1 MNLSLWGIRN
11 PIPAALVFAVLCLAG
26 AVGLRKLPISQLPDF
41 VTPEI
46 TVTINLPGATP
57 GQLETDVTRKV
68 EDAVASISDINK
80 LISTVGEGVSK
91 TRVIFVLGRDIDRGL
106 QEVRDAVE
114 RVRPDLPQDIEEP
127 VVARVLLFGPTL
139 LGYAVV
145 SDRMAPDELSWF
157 VDDTVRKA
165 LFSVKGV
172 GQVQRSG
179 GVDREVRVDLRPDS
193 LQAFGLTAGTL
204 SAQLARLQVELSGGR
219 TAMGGGEQTVRTVAT
234 VRSAA
239 DLANYPVS
247 LPDGRSVR
255 LSSLATVT
263 DGIAEPREI
272 ALLNGKPVVAI
283 AVQRAASSSTVEVG
297 RGVRRKI
304 AELEATYPDIR
315 FVEVAS
321 GVEPA
326 EESFDASVAM
336 LLEGAL
342 LAVIVV
348 WFFLRDWRA
357 TWISALALP
366 LSVVPTFAVMSLLG
380 YSLNLLSLL
389 AFAVVIGV
397 LVDDAI
403 VEIENIAQHRAMGK
417 SPRQAAIDAA
427 DEIGIAVIATSTT
440 LAAVFVPVAFMP
452 GEIGLYFREFG
463 WTAATAVLFSLLVA
477 RLLTP
482 MLAAQ
487 FLVASAREAPAPG
500 WMPRYLSWVEA
511 ALRHR
516 RRTLGIALATFVAS
530 LAIVPFIPTTFLPAS
545 DQSRTDLLLSL
556 PPGAQLRD
564 TVAAA
569 EQIRELLQGIPE
581 LKLTFA
587 RVGSLALG
595 GYDNSSQADVRK
607 ASITLEFASNRKRTI
622 QELET
627 DVRAR
632 LQDIPGVRVS
642 FAAQAPGDRLDIVL
656 AGKDSQQL
664 ALAGQSVESALRS
677 IPGLGSVASTASLLN
692 PEIVIIPDAARAAD
706 LGVSTVDIAAAAR
719 IATSGDFRRNLA
731 KLNLADRQIPIR
743 VQIASASL
751 TDTALLSLL
760 RVPARNGSVPLSA
773 VATIRDGSGPAQIER
788 FNRERNVKVSAEL
801 NGQPL
806 GNVMAGLR
814 ENPVMSSLPPGV
826 RVVPTGDSEAFA
838 EMFLGFGLAMLAG
851 ICSVYLV
858 LLLLFGNPLQ
868 PFVILGAV
876 PLCGVGAFGGLLVS
890 GYALSLPSLIGLLLL
905 TGVATKNSILIVDY
919 AIIGERD
926 HGLSRHDAIMDACR
940 KRARPVIMTTLAMGA
955 GMLPIALGLGADG
968 NFRAPLGASVI
979 GGLLTSTLLSL
990 VAVPAAY
997 SLMADLR
1004 ERWYAWRAREKMGTS
1019 LISPADPVQEPV
1031 APS

>member
-11 PIPAALVFAVLCLAG
+11 PMPAALIFAILCVLGL
-26 AVGLRKLPISQLPDF
+26 VGLGKLPISQLPDF

-46 TVTINLPGATP
+46 SVTIKLPGATP
-57 GQLETDVTRKV
+57 NQLETDVTRRV
-68 EDAVASISDINK
+68 EDAVASIASIDK
-80 LISTVGEGVSK
+80 LSSIISEGQSK
-91 TRVIFVLGRDIDRGL
+91 TRIIFDLGQDMDRAL
-106 QEVRDAVE
+106 QAVRDAVE
-114 RVRPDLPQDIEEP
+114 RTRPDLPQDIEEP
-127 VVARVLLFGPTL
+127 VIARVSLFGPTL

-145 SDRMAPDELSWF
+145 ADRMAPDELSWF

-165 LFSVKGV
+165 LFSVAGV

-179 GVDREVRVDLRPDS
+179 GVEREVRVDLRPDS
-193 LQAFGLTAGTL
+193 LQAFGLTAGTV
-204 SAQLARLQVELSGGR
+204 SGQLARLQVELSGGR
-219 TAMGGGEQTVRTVAT
+219 TTLGGGEQAVRTVAT
-234 VRSAA
+234 VRTAA
-239 DLANYPVS
+239 DLANYPIS

-255 LSSLATVT
+255 LSSLATVI
-263 DGIAEPREI
+263 DGTAEPREI
-272 ALLNGKPVVAI
+272 ALLNGKPVVSLAI
-283 AVQRAASSSTVEVG
+283 QRAEETSAVAVG
-297 RGVRRKI
+297 GAVRKKI
-304 AELEATYPDIR
+304 EELEAAHPGVS

-326 EESFDASVAM
+326 KASYDASVTM

-348 WFFLRDWRA
+348 WLFLRDWRA
-357 TWISALALP
+357 TWITALALP
-366 LSVVPTFAVMSLLG
+366 LSVLPTFAVMQYLG
-380 YSLNLLSLL
+380 FSLNLLSLL

-417 SPRQAAIDAA
+417 APRQAAIDAA
-427 DEIGIAVIATSTT
+427 DEIGIAVIATSAT

-463 WTAATAVLFSLLVA
+463 WTAAAAVLFSLLVA

-487 FLVASAREAPAPG
+487 FMGKSSTVSPEPG

-516 RRTLGIALATFVAS
+516 GRTLAVALGTFVVS
-530 LAIVPFIPTTFLPAS
+530 LAIVPLIPTTFLPAS
-545 DQSRTDLLLSL
+545 DQSRTDLLVNL
-556 PPGAQLRD
+556 PPGARLSD
-564 TVAAA
+564 TIAAA
-569 EQIRELLQGIPE
+569 EQVRALLQPMPE
-581 LKLTFA
+581 LKNVFA
-587 RVGSLALG
+587 RIGSVSLG
-595 GYDNSSQADVRK
+595 GYDASSQADVRK
-607 ASITLEFASNRKRTI
+607 AALTLEFSADRKRSI
-622 QELET
+622 QEIET
-627 DVRAR
+627 EVRER
-632 LQDIPGVRVS
+632 LRDLPGVLVS

-664 ALAGQSVESALRS
+664 ALAGRSVEAALRTL
-677 IPGLGSVASTASLLN
+677 PGLGSVASTASLLT
-692 PEIVIIPDAARAAD
+692 PEIVIVPDAARAAD

-743 VQIASASL
+743 VQIADSSL
-751 TDTALLSLL
+751 SDTALLSLL
-760 RVPARNGSVPLSA
+760 RVPSRNGTVPLSS

-788 FNRERNVKVSAEL
+788 FNRERNIKVSAEL
-801 NGQPL
+801 NGLPL
-806 GNVMAGLR
+806 GNVTADLR
-814 ENPVMSSLPPGV
+814 RMPAMNTLPPGV
-826 RVVPTGDSEAFA
+826 RFVPSGDAEAFA

-851 ICSVYLV
+851 IVCVYLV
-858 LLLLFGNPLQ
+858 LLLLFRSALQ
-868 PFVILGAV
+868 PLVILISV
-876 PLCGVGAFGGLLVS
+876 PLCGAGAFGGLLLT

-905 TGVATKNSILIVDY
+905 TGVATKNAILIVDY
-919 AIIGERD
+919 ALIGERD
-926 HGLSRHDAIMDACR
+926 QGLSRHDAIIAACR

-955 GMLPIALGLGADG
+955 GMLPVALALGADG
-968 NFRAPLGASVI
+968 NFRAPLGAAVI

-997 SLMADLR
+997 SVAADLID
-1004 ERWYAWRAREKMGTS
+1004 WWRRKNGD
-1019 LISPADPVQEPV
+1019 LPNSPPQRLSSA
-1031 APS
+1031 AGGN

>member
-1 MNLSLWGIRN
+1 MNVSLWGIRN
-11 PIPAALVFAVLCLAG
+11 PVPAALIFAVLCLAG
-26 AVGLRKLPISQLPDF
+26 VVGLRKLPISQLPDF

-46 TVTINLPGATP
+46 TVTINLPGAGP
-57 GQLETDVTRKV
+57 SQLETDVTRKV
-68 EDAVASISDINK
+68 EDAVASIADIDK
-80 LISTVGEGVSK
+80 LSSTVSEGVSK
-91 TRVIFVLGRDIDRGL
+91 TRIIFDLGRDIDRAL
-106 QEVRDAVE
+106 QEVRDAVD
-114 RVRPDLPQDIEEP
+114 RIRPELPQDIDEP
-127 VVARVLLFGPTL
+127 VIARVSLIGPTL
-139 LGYAVV
+139 LGYAIV
-145 SDRMAPDELSWF
+145 SDRLAPDELSWF

-165 LFSVKGV
+165 LFSVSGV
-172 GQVQRSG
+172 GQVQRVG
-179 GVDREVRVDLRPDS
+179 GVEREVRVDLRPDS
-193 LQAFGLTAGTL
+193 LQAFGLTAGTV

-219 TAMGGGEQTVRTVAT
+219 TALGGGEQSLRTVAT
-234 VRSAA
+234 VRTAA
-239 DLANYPVS
+239 DLANYPIS

-255 LSSLATVT
+255 VSSLATVT
-263 DGIAEPREI
+263 DGTAEPRDV
-272 ALLNGKPVVAI
+272 ALLNGKPVASI
-283 AVQRAASSSTVEVG
+283 AVQRAADTSAVEVG

-304 AELEATYPDIR
+304 AELAAAHPDVS

-321 GVEPA
+321 GVEA
-326 EESFDASVAM
+326 AQESFDASVTM
-336 LLEGAL
+336 LIEGAL
-342 LAVIVV
+342 LSVLVV
-348 WFFLRDWRA
+348 WLFLRDWRA
-357 TWISALALP
+357 TWITALALP
-366 LSVVPTFAVMSLLG
+366 LSVLPTFAVMSWLG

-427 DEIGIAVIATSTT
+427 DEIGIAVIATSAT

-487 FLVASAREAPAPG
+487 FLGNTRHTTPEPR
-500 WMPRYLSWVEA
+500 WMPRYLSWVES

-516 RRTLGIALATFVAS
+516 WRTVGIALATFVAS
-530 LAIVPFIPTTFLPAS
+530 LAIVPLIPTTFLPAS
-545 DQSRTDLLLSL
+545 DQSRTDLLVSL
-556 PPGAQLRD
+556 PPGARLAD
-564 TVAAA
+564 SVAAA
-569 EQIRELLQGIPE
+569 EQVRVLLQDIPE
-581 LKLTFA
+581 LSKVFA
-587 RVGSLALG
+587 RVGAVSLG
-595 GYDNSSQADVRK
+595 GYDNSTGADVRK
-607 ASITLEFASNRKRTI
+607 ASLTLEFKADRKRNI

-627 DVRAR
+627 DVRER
-632 LQDIPGVRVS
+632 LRDMPGVLVS

-656 AGKDSQQL
+656 AGKDSQAL
-664 ALAGQSVESALRS
+664 ALAGRRIESALRT
-677 IPGLGSVASTASLLN
+677 IPGLGSVSSTASLLN
-692 PEIVIIPDAARAAD
+692 PELVIVPDAARAAD

-743 VQIASASL
+743 VQIADASL
-751 TDTALLSLL
+751 GDAALLSLL

-788 FNRERNVKVSAEL
+788 FNRERNIKISAEL

-806 GNVMAGLR
+806 GNVMASLR
-814 ENPVMSSLPPGV
+814 KKPEMNNLPPGV
-826 RVVPTGDSEAFA
+826 RIVPSGDSEAFA

-851 ICSVYLV
+851 IGSVYLV

-868 PFVILGAV
+868 PLVILGAV
-876 PLCGVGAFGGLLVS
+876 PFCGVGAFGGLLLS

-905 TGVATKNSILIVDY
+905 TGVATKNSILIVDF

-926 HGLSRHDAIMDACR
+926 QGLSRHDAIMAACR

-955 GMLPIALGLGADG
+955 GMLPIAFGLGADG

-990 VAVPAAY
+990 VAVPASY

-1004 ERWYAWRAREKMGTS
+1004 DWWWAWRGRAPEKLAASPTS
-1019 LISPADPVQEPV
+1019 PGG
-1031 APS
+1031 

>member
-1 MNLSLWGIRN
+1 MNVSLWGIRN
-11 PIPAALVFAVLCLAG
+11 PVPAALIFVILCVAG
-26 AVGLRKLPISQLPDF
+26 VVGLRKLPISQLPDF

-46 TVTINLPGATP
+46 TVTVNLPGATP
-57 GQLETDVTRKV
+57 TQLETDVTRRV
-68 EDAVASISDINK
+68 EDAVASIANIDK
-80 LISTVGEGVSK
+80 LTSTISEGVSK
-91 TRVIFVLGRDIDRGL
+91 TRIIFELGQDMDRAL
-106 QEVRDAVE
+106 QEVKDAVE
-114 RVRPDLPQDIEEP
+114 RIRPELPQDIDEP
-127 VVARVLLFGPTL
+127 VIARLSLFGPTL

-145 SDRMAPDELSWF
+145 ADRMAPDEISWF
-157 VDDTVRKA
+157 VDDAVRKA
-165 LFSVKGV
+165 LFGVPGV

-193 LQAFGLTAGTL
+193 LQAFGLTAGTV

-219 TAMGGGEQTVRTVAT
+219 TTLGGGEQSVRTVGTVRT
-234 VRSAA
+234 AA
-239 DLANYPVS
+239 ELADYPIS

-263 DGIAEPREI
+263 DGTAEPREI
-272 ALLNGKPVVAI
+272 ALLDGKPVVSVAI
-283 AVQRAASSSTVEVG
+283 QRAEGTSAVSVG
-297 RGVRRKI
+297 DAVRRKI
-304 AELEATYPDIR
+304 SELEAEHPGVR

-326 EESFDASVAM
+326 RNSFDASVTM

-348 WFFLRDWRA
+348 WVFLRDWRA

-366 LSVVPTFAVMSLLG
+366 LSVLPTFAVMSLLG

-417 SPRQAAIDAA
+417 SARQAAIDAA
-427 DEIGIAVIATSTT
+427 DEIGIAVIATSAT

-487 FLVASAREAPAPG
+487 FLVKSAHAAPEPG

-516 RRTLGIALATFVAS
+516 RRTLAIALATFVAS
-530 LAIVPFIPTTFLPAS
+530 LAIVPLIPTTFLPAS
-545 DQSRTDLLLSL
+545 DGSRTDLLVNL
-556 PPGAQLRD
+556 PPGAGLSD

-569 EQIRELLQGIPE
+569 EQVRGLLQDIPE
-581 LKLTFA
+581 LDKVFA
-587 RVGSLALG
+587 RVGAVSLG
-595 GYDNSSQADVRK
+595 GYDAASQADVRR
-607 ASITLEFASNRKRTI
+607 ASLTLQFSDDRKRTI

-627 DVRAR
+627 EVRER
-632 LQDIPGVRVS
+632 LRDLPGMRVS

-656 AGKDSQQL
+656 AGKDSQHL
-664 ALAGQSVESALRS
+664 AQAGRNVESALRS
-677 IPGLGSVASTASLLN
+677 IPGLGSVSSTASLLN
-692 PEIVIIPDAARAAD
+692 PEIVIVPDAARAAD

-743 VQIASASL
+743 VQIADSSL
-751 TDTALLSLL
+751 SDAALLSLL
-760 RVPARNGSVPLSA
+760 RVPSRNGSVPLSA
-773 VATIRDGSGPAQIER
+773 VATIADGSGPAQIER
-788 FNRERNVKVSAEL
+788 FNRERNIKVSAEL

-806 GNVMAGLR
+806 GNVNSALR
-814 ENPVMSSLPPGV
+814 KTTAMTALPPGV
-826 RVVPTGDSEAFA
+826 RVVPSGDAEAFA

-851 ICSVYLV
+851 IGSVYLV
-858 LLLLFGNPLQ
+858 LLLLFGNPMQ

-926 HGLSRHDAIMDACR
+926 QGLSRHDAIMAACR

-955 GMLPIALGLGADG
+955 GMLPVALGLGADG

-997 SLMADLR
+997 SLVADFR
-1004 ERWYAWRAREKMGTS
+1004 DWWYGRRVRAGLPAT
-1019 LISPADPVQEPV
+1019 PADAVSPGG
-1031 APS
+1031 